1 MLQCDLLQQ
10 AEKKMKRLYITTK
23 AWGRFNTEAQQKLTR
38 QYEVIF
44 TDYKTT
50 REKIRERLRRIN
62 RKSLDRS
69 INKLNRGLDKF
80 SDAIPK
86 SDQPAFDESKF
97 RSVLYGD
104 RTTDV
109 SKVFWGDNKSFKL
122 WK

>member
-1 MLQCDLLQQ
+1 
-10 AEKKMKRLYITTK
+10 MKRLYITTK